1 MCVLIYLFIFTFDV
15 QTVSENVKWL
25 KNLSSGRLHLRNLGE
40 KDDHHD
46 HVHTRASDDGYSPD
60 TRQETPNPTVF
71 GGIKIEHEA
80 RKLSA
85 RLRWLSNEE
94 IGITKMQAI
103 YDSLPYEKKNHD
115 PINTLQKIASRLKK
129 RFRNYIQ
136 VLQTNKAT
144 VQNMYRFH
152 VKNPMNSNISCCMIP
167 HQEFIEDNQY
177 GCRVSKRT
185 SCDLYPDNV
194 RENAFNPGRMLT
206 EGRHHKTLPELWAL
220 ILVLGVEGGDF
231 KC

>member
-1 MCVLIYLFIFTFDV
+1 MDGYDWLLWKHSMVIKFANMNHDIWVQFWQCLACGEVSAFFNMATCRPKCNRSLLCVLIYLFIFTFDV

-94 IGITKMQAI
+94 IGITKMQ
-103 YDSLPYEKKNHD
+103 
-115 PINTLQKIASRLKK
+115 
-129 RFRNYIQ
+129 
-136 VLQTNKAT
+136 V
-144 VQNMYRFH
+144 
-152 VKNPMNSNISCCMIP
+152 CMIC
-167 HQEFIEDNQY
+167 EF
-177 GCRVSKRT
+177 
-185 SCDLYPDNV
+185 
-194 RENAFNPGRMLT
+194 
-206 EGRHHKTLPELWAL
+206 
-220 ILVLGVEGGDF
+220 
-231 KC
+231 